1 MDKYSDG
8 DAFTENCSILRIEG
22 DSASKIDKPTARE
35 YPLTIIFNGTQ
46 LVTMLC
52 LPDSLKEL
60 AVGFLS
66 SEGFLHSKDEIKSVI
81 VDNVRGVV
89 RIETF
94 DGKEVSQDTLS
105 KRVISTGCG
114 RGMSFYSASDAEN
127 KVITSKLSV
136 TPRQIFDLTL
146 SFQHASV
153 VYKETH
159 AVHSA
164 ALCRGNQIVAHA
176 EDVGRHNAVDKIFGH
191 CLLEGIQID
200 DCFLITSGRVS
211 SEIAHKVVKKGI
223 PILVSI
229 SSPTNLAVQVADRM
243 GVTLIASVRGGKMD
257 VYTHDWRIFSK
268 NRSFLVAETLM
279 NDSSNELK

>member
-1 MDKYSDG
+1 MKVGKMDKCSDG
-8 DAFTENCSILRIEG
+8 SEFTESCSIIRFEG
-22 DSASKIDKPTARE
+22 DATTKIDKPTARE
-35 YPLTIIFNGTQ
+35 YPLTILFNGTQ

-66 SEGFLHSKDEIKSVI
+66 SEGFLHSKDEIKNI
-81 VDNVRGVV
+81 TVDKVRGVV
-89 RIETF
+89 RLETV
-94 DGKEVSQDTLS
+94 DGKEVSQDTLA

-114 RGMSFYSASDAEN
+114 RGMAFYSASDADN
-127 KVITSKLSV
+127 KVITTKLFV
-136 TPRQIFDLTL
+136 TPQEIFDLAL

-164 ALCRGNQIVAHA
+164 ALCSGSQIVAHA

-191 CLLEGIQID
+191 CLLEGIPID
-200 DCFLITSGRVS
+200 DCFLITSGRIS

-229 SSPTNLAVQVADRM
+229 SSPTNLAVQVADKM
-243 GVTLIASVRGGKMD
+243 GVTLIASVRGRKMD
-257 VYTHDWRIFSK
+257 VYTHEWRITSPV
-268 NRSFLVAETLM
+268 SPA
-279 NDSSNELK
+279 